1 MTKPLVSIII
11 RTCGRPQVLE
21 RALLSIREQ
30 DYPNIETVIVE
41 DGENISEAFI
51 SENYADLNIC
61 YRATGEKRGRCVVGN
76 LGLELA
82 SGEYYNFLDDDD
94 YFLPSHVSTL
104 VDKLE
109 GTECRAAYTISE
121 EHQIRKNKDKNSTF
135 KVKRKLIRYKQPF
148 NRLLLCYMNYI
159 PIQSIMFHRT
169 LFETC
174 GGFDENLD
182 VLEDWDLWLRY
193 SFESDFEFEPVV
205 TSVYHTPYMGKGK
218 RKREVDMHKAS
229 DMILQKYTERQTSF
243 DVRQV
248 NEEMDYIL
256 NVFNKKGILF
266 YMQKV
271 RNFLL
276 YRDI

>member
-11 RTCGRPQVLE
+11 RTCGRPHVLE

-51 SENYADLNIC
+51 CENFADLNIC
-61 YRATGEKRGRCVVGN
+61 YKATGEKRGRCVVGN

-82 SGEYYNFLDDDD
+82 GGEYYNFLDDDD
-94 YFLPSHVSTL
+94 YFLPGHISTL

-121 EHQIRKNKDKNSTF
+121 EHQIKKSKGKNNTY

-174 GGFDENLD
+174 GGFDEALD

-193 SFESDFEFEPVV
+193 SFESNFLFEPTV
-205 TSVYHTPYMGKGK
+205 TSVYHTPYKGKGK
-218 RKREVDMHKAS
+218 RKREVDMHNAS
-229 DMILQKYTERQTSF
+229 ETILQKYAERKTSF
-243 DVRQV
+243 DVQQV